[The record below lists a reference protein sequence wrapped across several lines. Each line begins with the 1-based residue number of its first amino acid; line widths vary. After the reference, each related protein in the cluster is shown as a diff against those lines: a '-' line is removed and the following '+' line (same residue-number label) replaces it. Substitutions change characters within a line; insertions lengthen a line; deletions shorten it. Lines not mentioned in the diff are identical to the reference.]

1 MGFIYTFIAT
11 ILVAYFISRVSI
23 PAIIKVAEQKH
34 LYDEPDDSRK
44 FHSHRIPTLG
54 GIAIFGGMLISAT
67 FFLNFTQ
74 RPELAYSIPAFL
86 LLFFTGV
93 KDDIIPL
100 SPIKKLIAQI
110 IASAIVV
117 YKSDVR
123 LTNMYG
129 FFGLNEISYEVSVI
143 VSIFTIL
150 VIINSFNLID
160 GINGLAG
167 GIGLIVSVVYA
178 ILFFELGRFNF
189 VIFALAFVGALAGFL
204 HYNLRVKAKIFMGD
218 TGSLLIGLA
227 MAMFCIKFIEI
238 NKNEDLLFKPT
249 FGPTLCFAILI
260 VPLYD
265 TLRVFILRI
274 SKGISPFRG
283 DRNHLHH
290 LITNLGFNHP
300 QASFILYAVNAFFIG
315 FVLIFKDLPQI
326 YALVSLLGLAYLGSF
341 SLEVLNKRMAKKKE
355 SATEKDQL
363 PKKENKHIVKANKD
377 VLQPELASSK

>member
-1 MGFIYTFIAT
+1 MEFIYTFIAT
-11 ILVAYFISRVSI
+11 TLVAYFISRISI

-44 FHSHRIPTLG
+44 FHSHNIPTLG
-54 GIAIFGGMLISAT
+54 GIAIFGGMIIAVT
-67 FFLNFTQ
+67 FFLNFSQ

-100 SPIKKLIAQI
+100 TPAKKLIAQI

-117 YKSDVR
+117 FKCDVR

-129 FFGLNEISYEVSVI
+129 FFGLNEMSYEFSI
-143 VSIFTIL
+143 IISIFTIL

-167 GIGLIVSVVYA
+167 GIGLIVSLVYA
-178 ILFFELGRFNF
+178 LLFFQLGRFNM

-227 MAMFCIKFIEI
+227 MGMFCIKFIEL
-238 NKNEDLLFKPT
+238 NRSEGLFFKPT
-249 FGPTLCFAILI
+249 FGPILCFAILI

-274 SKGISPFRG
+274 SKGISPFKG

-315 FVLIFKDLPQI
+315 FVLLFKDLPQI
-326 YALVSLLGLAYLGSF
+326 YALLSLLALAFSGSLGL
-341 SLEVLNKRMAKKKE
+341 EILNKRIAKKELALKV
-355 SATEKDQL
+355 SHSSKKTSKAT
-363 PKKENKHIVKANKD
+363 VKANKE
-377 VLQPELASSK
+377 VIQRELVSSK